1 MKKFT
6 EILTEADEIGQELDK
21 PVDPQAEL
29 RSTFTRFR
37 TNMIKFMRVLKGTA
51 LPNIDNQSD
60 FKSIFDDYKKLK
72 NFGPARTWWIKLS
85 EELGVDQKFWR
96 IFDQSENGLMDYRLM
111 EYINALIA
119 KVQDPILKPAGKR
132 EVVAA
137 INHLTQSIRPSFR
150 TEIFKKLSEI
160 EGQDNAL
167 AGIQNVKS
175 VGGLANVDKRILP
188 RI

>member
-1 MKKFT
+1 MKKF
-6 EILTEADEIGQELDK
+6 EQLLTEAEETQEQ
-21 PVDPQAEL
+21 PQQQDPQAEL
-29 RSTFTRFR
+29 RSTFARFR
-37 TNMIKFMRVLKGTA
+37 TNMIKFLRVLKGTS

-119 KVQDPILKPAGKR
+119 KVQDEKLKPAGRR
-132 EVVAA
+132 EIVAA
-137 INHLTQSIRPSFR
+137 ITYLTQSIRPSFR
-150 TEIFKKLSEI
+150 TNIFKALGDI
-160 EGQDNAL
+160 QGQDNAL

-175 VGGLANVDKRILP
+175 IGGLANVDKRLLP

>member
-6 EILTEADEIGQELDK
+6 TLLTEADEQPEQK
-21 PVDPQAEL
+21 VDAQAEI
-29 RSTFTRFR
+29 RMTFNRFR
-37 TNMIKFMRVLKGTA
+37 TNMIKFIRVLRGTA

-60 FKSIFDDYKKLK
+60 FKSIFEDYKKLK

-85 EELGVDQKFWR
+85 EELGVDQKYWR

-119 KVQDPILKPAGKR
+119 KAQDEKMKPAGRR
-132 EVVAA
+132 EIVAA
-137 INHLTQSIRPSFR
+137 ITYLTQSIRPSFR
-150 TEIFKKLSEI
+150 TEIFKKLGDI
-160 EGQDNAL
+160 EGQDNVL
-167 AGIQNVKS
+167 GGIQRVKS
-175 VGGLANVDKRILP
+175 IGGLANVDKRILP